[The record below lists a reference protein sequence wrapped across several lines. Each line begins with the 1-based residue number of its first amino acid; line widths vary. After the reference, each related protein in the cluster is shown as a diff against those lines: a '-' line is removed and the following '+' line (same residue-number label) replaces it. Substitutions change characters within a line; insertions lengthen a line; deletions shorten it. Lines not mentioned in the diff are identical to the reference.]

1 VVFFTAVPHDVEMD
15 VDTTADETAA
25 HEAAETKTEASPL
38 SSSKPSLISL
48 SAIKEDRLLSPTDPD
63 DHKNDENEED
73 MDVPAQSIL
82 RRYGTGPFTV
92 HDFRHW
98 DCLLQITFSCVNAL
112 AVHDPR
118 PPSLSQAQH
127 V

>member
-1 VVFFTAVPHDVEMD
+1 LVFLTAVPHDVEMD

-25 HEAAETKTEASPL
+25 HKAAETKTEASPL
-38 SSSKPSLISL
+38 SSSKPSLVSL

-92 HDFRHW
+92 CDFRHW
-98 DCLLQITFSCVNAL
+98 DWSLAMAFSCVNAL
-112 AVHDPR
+112 AVHDP
-118 PPSLSQAQH
+118 PSLSQAQH